1 VVSLTIVSIIHVRYT
16 QSRVQCSRAKDVPP
30 SQAAWWEGKTP
41 HEPQDAHEWGS
52 TDTLLT
58 SKQYPSF
65 TSSVYWSLQSHLI
78 FLMRQILAVRLFCRS
93 TKVITCTGR
102 KREERGES
110 LGGRTTRGTARC
122 R

>member
-1 VVSLTIVSIIHVRYT
+1 
-16 QSRVQCSRAKDVPP
+16 
-30 SQAAWWEGKTP
+30 
-41 HEPQDAHEWGS
+41 
-52 TDTLLT
+52 
-58 SKQYPSF
+58 
-65 TSSVYWSLQSHLI
+65 
-78 FLMRQILAVRLFCRS
+78 VRLFCRS